1 MTDGDWI
8 EVYNMFGEARFKAEI
23 TPVIKPGI
31 LNCAH
36 GWWFPE
42 QDGEEPNLF
51 GVWKSNFNSLVPH
64 QNIGKL
70 GFGAP
75 YKGVMCNIRR
85 VHSLPLEQFG
95 IKEVQVGPFKKG
107 EGNDGDAWEWF
118 YIPCPTSIFSEHWG
132 TNGDKA
138 GQRPLAVQVDESASM
153 YYGTV
158 EEMVA
163 KMAEFD
169 RPMVL
174 FQL

>member
-1 MTDGDWI
+1 MADQKYALLVDYTYYSGAFIPVSEDAGMI
-8 EVYNMFGEARFKAEI
+8 HAAEI
-23 TPVIKPGI
+23 GCK
-31 LNCAH
+31 
-36 GWWFPE
+36 
-42 QDGEEPNLF
+42 EE
-51 GVWKSNFNSLVPH
+51 
-64 QNIGKL
+64 L
-70 GFGAP
+70 G
-75 YKGVMCNIRR
+75 
-85 VHSLPLEQFG
+85 LPLEQFG